1 MKEIDKID
9 TITKFLDDL
18 EKLGKQLSLIQEEQK
33 NVLAYMLN
41 LKQKHNT
48 ETQEYNQPAVRSRD
62 LQALIDKHRPIY
74 EERMSWIRD
83 IKKKGKTK

>member
-1 MKEIDKID
+1 MEEIDKID

-33 NVLAYMLN
+33 N
-41 LKQKHNT
+41 
-48 ETQEYNQPAVRSRD
+48 ETQEYNQLAVRSRD
-62 LQALIDKHRPIY
+62 LQTLIDKYRPIY

>member
-1 MKEIDKID
+1 MEEIDKID

-48 ETQEYNQPAVRSRD
+48 GTQEYNQLAVRSRD
-62 LQALIDKHRPIY
+62 LQALIDKYRPIY